1 MFLVCSDAD
10 AKYLSDAKPLKT
22 IPSNPAKTMQYDKEQ
37 LKALVRKH
45 ALEFGNFTLA
55 SGKQASFY
63 LDCRKVTL
71 HPQGANW
78 IAAGLL
84 DLILEKSNHKLPEAV
99 GGMAIGADPITA
111 SIVVHAGQ
119 RGLPLLGFMVRK
131 EAKTHGTGK
140 LVEGPVQAGMTCV
153 IVEDVI
159 TSGGSALKAAE
170 SAKDFGLNVLGIYG
184 VIDRLE
190 GGREAIEQAGYP
202 LATLLTIND
211 FPR

>member
-10 AKYLSDAKPLKT
+10 AKSPSDAKSPKT
-22 IPSNPAKTMQYDKEQ
+22 TKHPAIPMQYDKEQ

-45 ALEFGNFTLA
+45 ALQFGNFTLA

-84 DLILEKSNHKLPEAV
+84 DLILEKSGQKLPDSV
-99 GGMAIGADPITA
+99 GGLAIGADPITA

-119 RGLPLLGFMVRK
+119 RGLELLGFMVRK

-140 LVEGPVQAGMTCV
+140 LVEGPVQEGMTCV

-159 TSGGSALKAAE
+159 TSGGSALKAAQ
-170 SAKDFGLNVLGIYG
+170 SASEFGMKVLGIYG

-202 LATLLTIND
+202 LATLLTIDD

>member
-1 MFLVCSDAD
+1 
-10 AKYLSDAKPLKT
+10 
-22 IPSNPAKTMQYDKEQ
+22 MQYDPEQ

-45 ALEFGNFTLA
+45 ALQFGNFTLA

-84 DLILEKSNHKLPEAV
+84 DRILSRSGETKPECV
-99 GGMAIGADPITA
+99 GGLAIGADPITA

-119 RGLPLLGFMVRK
+119 RGLGMLGFMVRK

-140 LVEGPVQAGMTCV
+140 LVEGPVEPGMSCV

-170 SAKDFGLNVLGIYG
+170 SAKEFGLNVLGVYG

-190 GGREAIEQAGYP
+190 GGRQAIQQAGYS
-202 LATLLTIND
+202 LDTLLTIDD
-211 FPR
+211 FR

>member
-1 MFLVCSDAD
+1 
-10 AKYLSDAKPLKT
+10 
-22 IPSNPAKTMQYDKEQ
+22 MQYDKGQ

-45 ALEFGNFTLA
+45 ALQFGNFTLA

-84 DLILEKSNHKLPEAV
+84 DLIIEKSGQKLPDSV
-99 GGMAIGADPITA
+99 GGLAIGADPITA

-119 RGLPLLGFMVRK
+119 RGLGLLGFMVRK

-140 LVEGPVQAGMTCV
+140 LVEGPVQEGMTCV

-159 TSGGSALKAAE
+159 TSGGSALKAAQ
-170 SAKDFGLNVLGIYG
+170 SASEFGMKVLGIYG

-202 LATLLTIND
+202 LATLLTIDD

>member
-10 AKYLSDAKPLKT
+10 AKSPSDAKVPKT
-22 IPSNPAKTMQYDKEQ
+22 TKHPAIPMQYDKEQ

-45 ALEFGNFTLA
+45 ALQFGKFTLA

-84 DLILEKSNHKLPEAV
+84 DLISEKSGQKLPDAV
-99 GGMAIGADPITA
+99 GGLAIGADPITA
-111 SIVVHAGQ
+111 SVVVHAGQ
-119 RGLPLLGFMVRK
+119 RGLGLLGFMVRK

-140 LVEGPVQAGMTCV
+140 LVEGPVQEGMTCV

-159 TSGGSALKAAE
+159 TSGGSALKAAQ
-170 SAKDFGLNVLGIYG
+170 SASEFGMKVLGIYG

-202 LATLLTIND
+202 LATLLTIDD

>member
-1 MFLVCSDAD
+1 ML
-10 AKYLSDAKPLKT
+10 
-22 IPSNPAKTMQYDKEQ
+22 YDKDI
-37 LKALVRKH
+37 LKALVREH
-45 ALEFGNFTLA
+45 ALQFGNFTLA

-71 HPQGANW
+71 HPTGANMIGAGMLDW
-78 IAAGLL
+78 ITTHRADA
-84 DLILEKSNHKLPEAV
+84 LPDAI

-111 SIVVHAGQ
+111 SVVVHAGQ
-119 RGLPLLGFMVRK
+119 RGLGMRGFMVRK

-140 LVEGPVQAGMTCV
+140 LVEGPVTPGMTCI

-159 TSGGSALKAAE
+159 TSGGSALKAAQ
-170 SAKDFGLNVLGIYG
+170 SAEEFGMKVLGILG

-190 GGREAIEQAGYP
+190 GGREAIEQAGWP

-211 FPR
+211 FR

>member
-1 MFLVCSDAD
+1 
-10 AKYLSDAKPLKT
+10 
-22 IPSNPAKTMQYDKEQ
+22 MQYDKEQ

-45 ALEFGNFTLA
+45 ALQFGNFTLA

-78 IAAGLL
+78 IGSGLL
-84 DLILEKSNHKLPEAV
+84 ELIMEKSAGQTPDSV
-99 GGMAIGADPITA
+99 GGLAIGADPITA
-111 SIVVHAGQ
+111 SIVVRAGQ
-119 RGLPLLGFMVRK
+119 QGLPILGFMVRK

-140 LVEGPVQAGMTCV
+140 LVEGPVEPGMSCV

-170 SAKDFGLNVLGIYG
+170 SAKEFGLKVQGVYG

-190 GGREAIEQAGYP
+190 GGRQAIEQAGYS
-202 LATLLTIND
+202 LATLLTIDD
-211 FPR
+211 FR